1 MPGMPCTVRPLQA
14 TDHAAWLALWQG
26 YVTFY
31 KSTVSDAQ
39 TALTWQRL
47 LDPAFNVNGLVAV
60 AADVDVDGDGALL
73 GFTHY
78 LFHPATWAAGDYCYL
93 EDLFVSPAAR
103 GTGAGRALINGVKQ
117 AAMQR
122 DAAKVYWLTQTHN
135 ATARKLY
142 DAVATD
148 TGFMHYQI
156 AL

>member
-1 MPGMPCTVRPLQA
+1 MTVRPIQA
-14 TDHAAWLALWQG
+14 TDHAAWLRLWHG
-26 YVTFY
+26 YVAFY
-31 KSTVSDAQ
+31 ESSVPPEQ

-47 LDPAFNVNGLVAV
+47 LDPAFNLHGLVV
-60 AADVDVDGDGALL
+60 EHDGAVI

-78 LFHPATWAAGDYCYL
+78 LLHPATWAKGDYCYL

-103 GTGAGRALINGVKQ
+103 GTGAGRALIEAVKT
-117 AAMQR
+117 AALAAG
-122 DAAKVYWLTQTHN
+122 AAKVYWLTQTHN

-142 DAVATD
+142 DAVAAD